1 MIDRQEDAVL
11 PLLVPIAQGNGD
23 FRLVRMVSGIKCL
36 VPYLG
41 DLNLVSE
48 THLSQGQNRIII
60 VL

>member
-11 PLLVPIAQGNGD
+11 PLLVPIAQENGD

-36 VPYLG
+36 VPYLE